1 MSKPPLKTPDTQKTS
16 AAKESILR
24 NIKNQ
29 KSTPQSVYLL
39 RSTLIVVAL
48 IGCLILA
55 TLSLTA
61 FIKDILAFFIFDLPP
76 QAILLILPKSLFEL
90 LILSLTV
97 TISGYLIFRQTDW
110 PLVRQSGSIIIFGGL
125 LVSLIMSMLVVIA
138 APKKAEELRNSS
150 QELPLLRDRKKP
162 RQELLDKFQK
172 ERPIRGKVL
181 EIREIEDGYQ
191 YTIKTRF
198 GQAIC
203 LSKEKVNGLDVGD
216 SVKPRNN
223 QILENCR
230 KQD

>member
-1 MSKPPLKTPDTQKTS
+1 M
-16 AAKESILR
+16 
-24 NIKNQ
+24 
-29 KSTPQSVYLL
+29 
-39 RSTLIVVAL
+39 
-48 IGCLILA
+48 
-55 TLSLTA
+55 
-61 FIKDILAFFIFDLPP
+61 
-76 QAILLILPKSLFEL
+76 
-90 LILSLTV
+90 